1 MKQGQPI
8 LRNKNKLIETVPEE
22 AQKVESL
29 KKTFKST
36 VLNVLNE
43 LKKAI
48 DRELKETRRMMSHQT
63 ENT

>member
-1 MKQGQPI
+1 MLKEAMKQEGQPI
-8 LRNKNKLIETVPEE
+8 LGKKIKLIETVPEE

-48 DRELKETRRMMSHQT
+48 DRELKETRR
-63 ENT
+63 